1 MLFLVRRCGE
11 LVSFS
16 RFMYCLHSSLGRMG
30 ESGSQSGV
38 QLVTGG
44 GTYYMHYFLFD
55 IGNSKNGLLMFIV
68 FCMQMI
74 VLLCCGKFPAS
85 VHF

>member
-38 QLVTGG
+38 QLVLQVVVLTICI
-44 GTYYMHYFLFD
+44 T
-55 IGNSKNGLLMFIV
+55 
-68 FCMQMI
+68 FCLILEIQKM
-74 VLLCCGKFPAS
+74 AY
-85 VHF
+85 